1 MIDKDS
7 HLYFPIKKYM
17 CKVRLPTLTYS
28 YMTQNC
34 YSAGASFNL
43 AIYIIS
49 LGSSVAGGL
58 IFLTFI
64 IHRCANLNLRTDSG
78 IRESVQVYIHRLYIT
93 THHKE
98 MSDVDHMVRQ
108 NFENKLVEVIFLD
121 RVVDDRQN

>member
-1 MIDKDS
+1 
-7 HLYFPIKKYM
+7 M

-28 YMTQNC
+28 YMTQSC

-58 IFLTFI
+58 IFLMFI
-64 IHRCANLNLRTDSG
+64 IHRCANLNLRTESG
-78 IRESVQVYIHRLYIT
+78 IRESVQVYVHRLYIT

-108 NFENKLVEVIFLD
+108 NFENKLVEVIFFG
-121 RVVDDRQN
+121 